1 MSLLVPVLA
10 GPAPA
15 GGELIF
21 QITFSTVQPAMDDAQ
36 RDAVRAAALRRYGGA
51 PAETQAAPIAPTA
64 PQQPQD
70 LAEDPSPEDAS
81 EAQQLALALQMSL
94 QDGDGSCAADAGVN
108 KVVGFLSD

>member
-1 MSLLVPVLA
+1 
-10 GPAPA
+10 
-15 GGELIF
+15 
-21 QITFSTVQPAMDDAQ
+21 MDDAQ

-70 LAEDPSPEDAS
+70 LAEDPSPEDAT